1 VRAGNQTGPSIVRK
15 QATRRQHERA
25 RRQRRPVPRV
35 EDTLMCLGIPG
46 RIVERPANDPDHA
59 LVDVDGTIRTI
70 NLALL
75 EDAPPRPGEW
85 ILIHLGF
92 ALEKMSEAEAREA
105 LDTMTLVGERAADP
119 SPASRPAATGS

>member
-1 VRAGNQTGPSIVRK
+1 M
-15 QATRRQHERA
+15 
-25 RRQRRPVPRV
+25 RV
-35 EDTLMCLGIPG
+35 EDALMCLGIPG
-46 RIVERPANDPDHA
+46 RIVERPADDPDHA

-85 ILIHLGF
+85 IRIHLGF
-92 ALEKMSEAEAREA
+92 ALEKMSEAEARET

-119 SPASRPAATGS
+119 SPASRPAMTGS